1 VAGAAAVGALTHRG
15 PGRALDR
22 RLYHAI
28 NRPRGP
34 RADAFFKGITELGSI
49 WAAVGATIALSR
61 MGRRRAGLDALGAA
75 VAMWGVGQLA
85 KKAVMRPRPYEAE
98 DEHRLLIKEPRGTS
112 WPSSHPGVLLTYL
125 LVVTRDLGTPAP
137 IRGALMGLARAV
149 GVSRIYV
156 GVHYP
161 ADVVSG
167 MMLGRAIAGAW
178 SSVVSPLVLEGLG
191 AVSTGSA
198 PGTVVA

>member
-1 VAGAAAVGALTHRG
+1 
-15 PGRALDR
+15 
-22 RLYHAI
+22 
-28 NRPRGP
+28 
-34 RADAFFKGITELGSI
+34 
-49 WAAVGATIALSR
+49 
-61 MGRRRAGLDALGAA
+61 
-75 VAMWGVGQLA
+75 
-85 KKAVMRPRPYEAE
+85 
-98 DEHRLLIKEPRGTS
+98 
-112 WPSSHPGVLLTYL
+112 
-125 LVVTRDLGTPAP
+125 
-137 IRGALMGLARAV
+137 MGLARAV